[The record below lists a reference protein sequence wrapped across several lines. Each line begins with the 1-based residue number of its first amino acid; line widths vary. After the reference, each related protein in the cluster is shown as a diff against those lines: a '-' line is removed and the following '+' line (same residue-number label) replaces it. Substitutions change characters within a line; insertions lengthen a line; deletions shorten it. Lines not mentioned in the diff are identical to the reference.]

1 MADLIDRQV
10 VMLKNLL
17 RSAAKELLAHRSGAV
32 IWRDVAEILVDND
45 VVVVVRCKDC
55 KHWSIRPGN
64 EPTKDYFCEV
74 NENPRIKLTRSADDF
89 CSYGERKENETD

>member
-1 MADLIDRQV
+1 MADLIDEQV

-32 IWRDVAEILVDND
+32 IWRDVAEVLVDND

-55 KHWSIRPGN
+55 KHRDFHCFGR
-64 EPTKDYFCEV
+64 D
-74 NENPRIKLTRSADDF
+74 LLDDDF
-89 CSYGERKENETD
+89 CSYGERKDYETD